1 MTPPKRRSEALA
13 WAQRAM
19 SSGEGSSEAVQIDT
33 AGLADPSRPEETEA
47 GDSEAAKSKVARG
60 IARGA
65 LIVAVLTAFSR
76 VLGLVRTVVFA
87 QSVGAGCLGTA
98 YVTANQVPNLIV
110 ELAIGGALSSA
121 MVPVLARSANRA
133 AADPRDK
140 AHVEQTSSA
149 LLTWSIVILLPV
161 TVVIAAVATPISE
174 LLNPVNPNADC
185 SHADMIDAT
194 SFMLVSFAPQILL
207 YGFSVVLFGL
217 LQAYRRFG
225 ATSLAPVIGNVV
237 TITSFLLFASL
248 DHNAPLARTPLTAML
263 VLSVGTTM
271 NIGMLVIVALPATW
285 RLHLRWRLTLR
296 FPPGVLRR
304 ASGLALVGV
313 LEFLAADIFSVV
325 TIDLANGHGT
335 TGALVL
341 VNYGNLVFTAI
352 CSVLPLAIVI
362 STFPV
367 LSATDGAAFDRTS
380 AGSNRAVVLMSLL
393 STAVMIAVTLPAA
406 HVLTQRADQI
416 APLAQSFLL
425 FAPGVAGFAV
435 VTNLSRVLFALGK
448 LKVAGIGLV
457 AQQLL
462 PAVLSF
468 PMVLL
473 APPRLTVGALALASS
488 VGQIA
493 VAVPMVAATRRLRG
507 PAAVAGL
514 GRATLAGIAAGAA
527 GAAAG
532 LGVTLV
538 LPAGG
543 HVYEA
548 GVGFVAT
555 LLAVVVFGVVAYAL
569 DKEDLQA
576 SLGRLRRFSR
586 TAR

>member
-1 MTPPKRRSEALA
+1 MPT
-13 WAQRAM
+13 
-19 SSGEGSSEAVQIDT
+19 DT
-33 AGLADPSRPEETEA
+33 AGLADPSRPETEVGEREA
-47 GDSEAAKSKVARG
+47 GKDKVARG

-65 LIVAVLTAFSR
+65 FIVASLTAFSR
-76 VLGLVRTVVFA
+76 LLGLVRTVVFA
-87 QSVGAGCLGTA
+87 HSVGATCLGTA

-133 AADPRDK
+133 ATDPSAKRN
-140 AHVEQTSSA
+140 VEQISSA
-149 LLTWSIVILLPV
+149 LLTWSVVILLPV
-161 TVVIAAVATPISE
+161 TLVITAAAGPISG

-185 SHADMIDAT
+185 SHADMINST
-194 SFMLVSFAPQILL
+194 SFMLISFAPQILL

-237 TITSFLLFASL
+237 TITSYLIFASL
-248 DHNAPLARTPLTAML
+248 DHNAPLARTPLVAML
-263 VLSVGTTM
+263 VLSIGTTM

-285 RLHLRWRLTLR
+285 RLHLRWRLTLK

-304 ASGLALVGV
+304 AGGLALVGL
-313 LEFLAADIFSVV
+313 LEFVAADIYSVI

-362 STFPV
+362 AAFPV
-367 LSATDGAAFDRTS
+367 LSSTDGEEFDRTS
-380 AGSNRAVVLMSLL
+380 AGSTRSVMLMSWL
-393 STAVMIAVTLPAA
+393 STAVLIAVALPAA
-406 HVLTQRADQI
+406 HVLTQKQDQI
-416 APLAQSFLL
+416 APLAESFLL
-425 FAPGVAGFAV
+425 YAPGVAGFAV

-448 LKVAGIGLV
+448 LKAAGIALV

-462 PAVLSF
+462 PAALSF

-473 APPRLTVGALALASS
+473 APPRLAVQGLALATS
-488 VGQIA
+488 VGFIL
-493 VAVPMVAATRRLRG
+493 VTIPTVTITRRLRG

-514 GRATLAGIAAGAA
+514 GHATLAGIAAAAA
-527 GAAAG
+527 GAAVG
-532 LGVTLV
+532 LAVTLV
-538 LPAGG
+538 LPTGRT
-543 HVYEA
+543 VLEV
-548 GVGFVAT
+548 GVGGIAGT
-555 LLAVVVFGVVAYAL
+555 LAILVFGVVAYAL
-569 DKEDLQA
+569 DPGDTRVAAE
-576 SLGRLRRFSR
+576 RLRRFVR
-586 TAR
+586 NRR

>member
-1 MTPPKRRSEALA
+1 
-13 WAQRAM
+13 
-19 SSGEGSSEAVQIDT
+19 VQTDT
-33 AGLADPSRPEETEA
+33 AGLADPSRPETGVDES
-47 GDSEAAKSKVARG
+47 GAAKGNVARG

-65 LIVAVLTAFSR
+65 LIVALLTGFSR

-87 QSVGAGCLGTA
+87 HSVGSGCLGTA

-121 MVPVLARSANRA
+121 MVPVLARSANRSA
-133 AADPRDK
+133 TDPRAK
-140 AHVEQTSSA
+140 KNVEQTSSA
-149 LLTWSIVILLPV
+149 LLTWSVVILLPV
-161 TVVIAAVATPISE
+161 TVAIAAAAGPISG

-185 SHADMIDAT
+185 SHADMINAT
-194 SFMLVSFAPQILL
+194 SFMLITFAPQILL

-237 TITSFLLFASL
+237 TITAYLIFASL
-248 DHNAPLARTPLTAML
+248 DHNATLARTPLTAML

-296 FPPGVLRR
+296 FPPGVLGR

-313 LEFLAADIFSVV
+313 LEFLAADIYSVA
-325 TIDLANGHGT
+325 TIDLANGHGD

-352 CSVLPLAIVI
+352 CSVLPLAIVT
-362 STFPV
+362 SAYPV
-367 LSATDGAAFDRTS
+367 LSATDGDAFDRTS
-380 AGSNRAVVLMSLL
+380 AGSNRAVMLMSML
-393 STAVMIAVTLPAA
+393 STAIMIAVALPAA
-406 HVLTQRADQI
+406 HVLTQKSAQVV
-416 APLAQSFLL
+416 PLAESFLL

-457 AQQLL
+457 AQWLL
-462 PAVLSF
+462 PAALSF

-473 APPRLTVGALALASS
+473 APPRLAVGALALASS
-488 VGQIA
+488 IGQLA

-507 PAAVAGL
+507 PASVAGL
-514 GRATLAGIAAGAA
+514 GHATLAGIAAGAA

-532 LGVTLV
+532 LAVTLV
-538 LPAGG
+538 MPTGG
-543 HVYEA
+543 AVFET
-548 GVGFVAT
+548 GVGAVAT
-555 LLAVVVFGVVAYAL
+555 LLAILVFGVVAYAL
-569 DKEDLQA
+569 DRGDLRA
-576 SLGRLRRFSR
+576 VAGRLRRFARNR
-586 TAR
+586 T

>member
-1 MTPPKRRSEALA
+1 MQT
-13 WAQRAM
+13 
-19 SSGEGSSEAVQIDT
+19 DT
-33 AGLADPSRPEETEA
+33 AGLADPSRPETDADESEA
-47 GDSEAAKSKVARG
+47 GRGKLAHG

-65 LIVAVLTAFSR
+65 LIVAVFTAFSR

-87 QSVGAGCLGTA
+87 KTVGAGCLGTA

-121 MVPVLARSANRA
+121 MVPVLARSARRSA
-133 AADPRDK
+133 SDPREK
-140 AHVEQTSSA
+140 VRVEQTSSA
-149 LLTWSIVILLPV
+149 LLTWSVVILLPV
-161 TVVIAAVATPISE
+161 TVVIAAVAGPISE
-174 LLNPVNPNADC
+174 ALNPVNPNADC
-185 SHADMIDAT
+185 SHADMINAT
-194 SFMLVSFAPQILL
+194 SFMLVSFAPQVML

-217 LQAYRRFG
+217 LQAYRKFG

-237 TITSFLLFASL
+237 TITSYLIFASL
-248 DHNAPLARTPLTAML
+248 DHNAPLAGTPLTAML
-263 VLSVGTTM
+263 VLSIGTTM
-271 NIGMLVIVALPATW
+271 NIGMLVIVSLPATW
-285 RLHLRWRLTLR
+285 RLHLRWRLTLK

-304 ASGLALVGV
+304 ASGLALVGL
-313 LEFLAADIFSVV
+313 LEFLAADIYSVI

-352 CSVLPLAIVI
+352 CSVLPLAIVT
-362 STFPV
+362 SAFPV
-367 LSATDGAAFDRTS
+367 LSASDGDAFDRTS
-380 AGSNRAVVLMSLL
+380 AGSSRAVMLLSLL
-393 STAVMIAVTLPAA
+393 STAIMIAVTVPAA
-406 HVLTQRADQI
+406 HVLTQKPDQV

-425 FAPGVAGFAV
+425 FAPGVAGFAI

-473 APPRLTVGALALASS
+473 APPRLAVGALALASS
-488 VGQIA
+488 IGQIA

-514 GRATLAGIAAGAA
+514 GHATLAGLAA
-527 GAAAG
+527 AAAG
-532 LGVTLV
+532 SAAGLAVTLV
-538 LPAGG
+538 MPTGGAVFETCAGA
-543 HVYEA
+543 VSTA
-548 GVGFVAT
+548 
-555 LLAVVVFGVVAYAL
+555 LAIVVFGVVAYVL
-569 DKEDLQA
+569 DKQDTRA
-576 SLGRLRRFSR
+576 VAGRVLRFVRSR
-586 TAR
+586 T

>member
-1 MTPPKRRSEALA
+1 
-13 WAQRAM
+13 
-19 SSGEGSSEAVQIDT
+19 VQTDT
-33 AGLADPSRPEETEA
+33 AGLADPSRPETEEDESEA
-47 GDSEAAKSKVARG
+47 GRGRLARG

-87 QSVGAGCLGTA
+87 KTVGAGCLGTA

-121 MVPVLARSANRA
+121 MVPVLARSAKRA
-133 AADPRDK
+133 AADPREK

-161 TVVIAAVATPISE
+161 TVVIAAVAGPISAA
-174 LLNPVNPNADC
+174 LNPVNPNADC
-185 SHADMIDAT
+185 SHADMINVT
-194 SFMLVSFAPQILL
+194 SFMLISFAPQILL

-217 LQAYRRFG
+217 LQAYRKFG

-237 TITSFLLFASL
+237 TITAYLVFASL

-263 VLSVGTTM
+263 VLSIGTTL
-271 NIGMLVIVALPATW
+271 NIGMLVIVSLPATW
-285 RLHLRWRLTLR
+285 RLHLRWRPTLK
-296 FPPGVLRR
+296 FPPGVVRR
-304 ASGLALVGV
+304 ASGLALVGL
-313 LEFLAADIFSVV
+313 LEFLAADVYSVV
-325 TIDLANGHGT
+325 TIDLANGHGI

-352 CSVLPLAIVI
+352 CSVLPIAIVI
-362 STFPV
+362 SAFPV
-367 LSATDGAAFDRTS
+367 LSATEGDAFDRTS
-380 AGSNRAVVLMSLL
+380 AGSNRAVMLLALL
-393 STAVMIAVTLPAA
+393 STAIMVAVALPAA
-406 HVLTQRADQI
+406 HVLTQKPDQVT
-416 APLAQSFLL
+416 PLAESFLL
-425 FAPGVAGFAV
+425 FAPGVAGFAI

-448 LKVAGIGLV
+448 LKLAGIGLV

-462 PAVLSF
+462 PAALSF

-488 VGQIA
+488 IGQLA
-493 VAVPMVAATRRLRG
+493 VAVPMVTATRRLRG

-514 GRATLAGIAAGAA
+514 GHATLAGIAAAAA

-532 LGVTLV
+532 LAVTLV
-538 LPAGG
+538 MPQGG
-543 HVYEA
+543 TVFEA
-548 GVGFVAT
+548 GVGVVSAM
-555 LLAVVVFGVVAYAL
+555 LAVIVFGVVAYGL
-569 DKEDLQA
+569 DKGDVRA
-576 SLGRLRRFSR
+576 AAGRLHLFSR
-586 TAR
+586 KRA

>member
-1 MTPPKRRSEALA
+1 
-13 WAQRAM
+13 
-19 SSGEGSSEAVQIDT
+19 VQTDT
-33 AGLADPSRPEETEA
+33 AGLADPSRPETEEDESEA
-47 GDSEAAKSKVARG
+47 GRGRVARG

-87 QSVGAGCLGTA
+87 KTVGAGCLGTA

-121 MVPVLARSANRA
+121 MVPVLARSAKRA
-133 AADPRDK
+133 AADPREK

-161 TVVIAAVATPISE
+161 TVVIAAVAGPISAA
-174 LLNPVNPNADC
+174 LNPVNPNADC
-185 SHADMIDAT
+185 SHADMINVT
-194 SFMLVSFAPQILL
+194 SFMLISFAPQILL

-217 LQAYRRFG
+217 LQAYRKFG

-237 TITSFLLFASL
+237 TITAYLVFASL

-263 VLSVGTTM
+263 VLSIGTTL
-271 NIGMLVIVALPATW
+271 NIGMLVIVSLPATW
-285 RLHLRWRLTLR
+285 RLHLRWRPTLK
-296 FPPGVLRR
+296 FPPGVVRR
-304 ASGLALVGV
+304 ASGLALVGL
-313 LEFLAADIFSVV
+313 LEFLAADVYSVV
-325 TIDLANGHGT
+325 TIDLANGHGI

-352 CSVLPLAIVI
+352 CSVLPIAIVI
-362 STFPV
+362 SAFPV
-367 LSATDGAAFDRTS
+367 LSATEGDAFDRTS
-380 AGSNRAVVLMSLL
+380 AGSNRAVMLLALL
-393 STAVMIAVTLPAA
+393 STAIMVAVALPAA
-406 HVLTQRADQI
+406 HVLTQKPDQVT
-416 APLAQSFLL
+416 PLAESFLL
-425 FAPGVAGFAV
+425 FAPGVAGFAI

-448 LKVAGIGLV
+448 LKLAGIGLV

-462 PAVLSF
+462 PAALSF

-488 VGQIA
+488 IGQLA
-493 VAVPMVAATRRLRG
+493 VAVPMVTATRRLRG

-514 GRATLAGIAAGAA
+514 GHATLAGIAAAAA

-532 LGVTLV
+532 LAVTLV
-538 LPAGG
+538 MPQGG
-543 HVYEA
+543 TVFEA
-548 GVGFVAT
+548 GVGVVSAM
-555 LLAVVVFGVVAYAL
+555 LAVIVFGVVAYGL
-569 DKEDLQA
+569 DKGDVRA
-576 SLGRLRRFSR
+576 AAGRLHLFSR
-586 TAR
+586 KRT

>member
-1 MTPPKRRSEALA
+1 VRNGPCRRARGL
-13 WAQRAM
+13 
-19 SSGEGSSEAVQIDT
+19 GAVATDT
-33 AGLADPSRPEETEA
+33 AGLADPSRPETEA
-47 GDSEAAKSKVARG
+47 GENGADAGKVARG

-65 LIVAVLTAFSR
+65 LIVAVLTGFSR

-121 MVPVLARSANRA
+121 MVPVLARSARA
-133 AADPRDK
+133 AATDPSEK
-140 AHVEQTSSA
+140 KKVEQISSA

-161 TVVIAAVATPISE
+161 TLVITAAAGPISQ

-185 SHADMIDAT
+185 SHADMTNAT
-194 SFMLVSFAPQILL
+194 GFMLISFAPQILL

-217 LQAYRRFG
+217 LQAYRKFG

-237 TITSFLLFASL
+237 TITSYLIFASL
-248 DHNAPLARTPLTAML
+248 DHNAPLARTPLVAML
-263 VLSVGTTM
+263 VLSIGTTM
-271 NIGMLVIVALPATW
+271 NIGMLVIVSLPAVW
-285 RLHLRWRLTLR
+285 RLHLRWRLTLK

-304 ASGLALVGV
+304 AGGLALVGL
-313 LEFLAADIFSVV
+313 LEFVAADVYSVI

-341 VNYGNLVFTAI
+341 FNYGNLVFTAI

-362 STFPV
+362 ATFPV
-367 LSATDGAAFDRTS
+367 LAASDGDEFDRTS
-380 AGSNRAVVLMSLL
+380 AGSNRAVMLLSWL
-393 STAVMIAVTLPAA
+393 STAVMIAVTVPAA
-406 HVLTQRADQI
+406 HVLTQRHDQI
-416 APLAQSFLL
+416 APLAESFLL
-425 FAPGVAGFAV
+425 YAPGVAGFAV

-448 LKVAGIGLV
+448 LKAAGIALV

-462 PAVLSF
+462 PAALSV

-473 APPRLTVGALALASS
+473 APPHLAVQGLALASS
-488 VGQIA
+488 TGFIVVTIPT
-493 VAVPMVAATRRLRG
+493 VIATRRLRG

-514 GRATLAGIAAGAA
+514 GHATLAGIAAAAA
-527 GAAAG
+527 GAASG
-532 LGVTLV
+532 LAVTLV

-543 HVYEA
+543 NAMEIGA
-548 GVGFVAT
+548 GFIAT
-555 LLAVVVFGVVAYAL
+555 MLAVLVFCVVAYAL
-569 DKEDLQA
+569 DRDDTRVA
-576 SLGRLRRFSR
+576 VDRLRRFARNR
-586 TAR
+586 T

>member
-1 MTPPKRRSEALA
+1 
-13 WAQRAM
+13 
-19 SSGEGSSEAVQIDT
+19 VQTDT
-33 AGLADPSRPEETEA
+33 AGLADPSRPETEEDESEA
-47 GDSEAAKSKVARG
+47 GRGRVARG

-87 QSVGAGCLGTA
+87 KTVGAGCLGTA

-121 MVPVLARSANRA
+121 MVPVLARSAKRA
-133 AADPRDK
+133 AADPREK

-161 TVVIAAVATPISE
+161 TVVIAAVAGPISAA
-174 LLNPVNPNADC
+174 LNPVNPNADC
-185 SHADMIDAT
+185 SHADMINVT
-194 SFMLVSFAPQILL
+194 SFMLISFAPQILL

-217 LQAYRRFG
+217 LQAYRKFG

-237 TITSFLLFASL
+237 TITAYLVFASL

-263 VLSVGTTM
+263 VLSIGTTL
-271 NIGMLVIVALPATW
+271 NIGMLVIVSLPATW
-285 RLHLRWRLTLR
+285 RLHLRWRLTLK
-296 FPPGVLRR
+296 FPAGVVRR
-304 ASGLALVGV
+304 ASGLALVGL
-313 LEFLAADIFSVV
+313 LEFLAADVYSVV
-325 TIDLANGHGT
+325 TIDLANGHGN

-352 CSVLPLAIVI
+352 CSVLPIAIVI
-362 STFPV
+362 SAFPV
-367 LSATDGAAFDRTS
+367 LSATEGGAFDRTS
-380 AGSNRAVVLMSLL
+380 AGSNRAVMLLALL
-393 STAVMIAVTLPAA
+393 STAIMVAVALPAA
-406 HVLTQRADQI
+406 HVLTQKPDQVT
-416 APLAQSFLL
+416 PLAESFLL
-425 FAPGVAGFAV
+425 FAPGVAGFAI

-448 LKVAGIGLV
+448 LKLAGIGLV

-462 PAVLSF
+462 PAALSF

-488 VGQIA
+488 IGQLA
-493 VAVPMVAATRRLRG
+493 VAVPMVTATRRLRG

-514 GRATLAGIAAGAA
+514 GHATLAGIAAAAA

-532 LGVTLV
+532 LAVTLV
-538 LPAGG
+538 IPKGG
-543 HVYEA
+543 TVFEA
-548 GVGFVAT
+548 GVGVVSAM
-555 LLAVVVFGVVAYAL
+555 LAVIVFGVVAYGL
-569 DKEDLQA
+569 DKGDVRA
-576 SLGRLRRFSR
+576 AAGRLHLFSR
-586 TAR
+586 KRT